1 MTDRRSW
8 KTGLSVGTLSEAA
21 LEKAAAAGIEVVE
34 FSGIEEGADWKKA
47 PAWSKATGVDV
58 WSVHLPFDWNVPID
72 PSGWDPDWWKKCR
85 DADTE
90 LIKKASEAGAKIAVI
105 HASLERISAY
115 FRRSLL
121 CAAAVHLAVLSEIC
135 GQNGMTLAV
144 EVLPRTCL
152 GNCADEL
159 LGFIQAAPEIRVCF
173 DVNHLL
179 KESHSEFIKKTAPY
193 IITTHISDYDFE
205 DEKHWMPMQGKI
217 DWKQL
222 QSDLEAAD
230 YSGPFLY
237 EIDRGGVDW
246 ADVKKN
252 HEQLKML

>member
-1 MTDRRSW
+1 MTDRQNW
-8 KTGLSVGTLSEAA
+8 KTGLSIGALGEAS
-21 LEKAAAAGIEVVE
+21 LERAAKAGIEAVE
-34 FSGIEEGADWKKA
+34 FARFEEGADPKNLSAYAKSA
-47 PAWSKATGVDV
+47 GVEI
-58 WSVHLPFDWNVPID
+58 WSVHLPFDWNIPID
-72 PSGWDPDWWKKCR
+72 PSGWDPQWWKICR
-85 DADTE
+85 DTDAD
-90 LIKKASEAGAKIAVI
+90 LIKKASETGAKIAVI
-105 HASLERISAY
+105 HASLERIPKY

-121 CAAAVHLAVLSEIC
+121 TAAAIHLSALSEIC
-135 GQNGMTLAV
+135 RFNGMTLAV

-159 LGFIQAAPEIRVCF
+159 LAFIQAAPDIRVCF

-179 KESHSEFIKKTAPY
+179 NETHAEFIKKVGKY
-193 IITTHISDYDFE
+193 IVTTHISDYDFE

-222 QSDLEAAD
+222 LSDLEAAD

-237 EIDRGGVDW
+237 EIDRDSVEW

-252 HEQLKML
+252 HELLNRL

>member
-1 MTDRRSW
+1 MTDRRNW
-8 KTGLSVGTLSEAA
+8 KTGLSIGSLGEAA
-21 LEKAAAAGIEVVE
+21 LEKAAAAGIDVVE
-34 FSGIEEGADWKKA
+34 FSGFDEGADPKKVPGWA
-47 PAWSKATGVDV
+47 KAAGVEV
-58 WSVHLPFDWNVPID
+58 WSVHLPFDWNIPID

-85 DADTE
+85 DTDSALME
-90 LIKKASEAGAKIAVI
+90 KAAEAGAKIAVI
-105 HASLERISAY
+105 HASLESIPKY

-121 CAAAVHLAVLSEIC
+121 SAAAAHLAALSEIARFD
-135 GQNGMTLAV
+135 GLTLAV

-159 LGFIQAAPEIRVCF
+159 LAFIQTAPDLRICF

-179 KESHSEFIKKTAPY
+179 LETHSEFIKKTAPY
-193 IITTHISDYDFE
+193 LVTTHISDYDFE
-205 DEKHWMPMQGKI
+205 DEKHWMPMQGGI

-222 QSDLEAAD
+222 QADLEAAD

-237 EIDRGGVDW
+237 EIGRDGLDW

-252 HEQLKML
+252 HEQLKAL